1 MTLQWITTTS
11 ACQKLRFS
19 TKSMLGILVRRTSIP
34 LRYLQFSFV
43 RHLMIHTVLMQS
55 QLCWAG
61 HVLCMPDHWFPK
73 KLPFRE
79 LQHGKRSLGGQKKRF
94 KNTLKVSLKAFN
106 ISYNSWEQAAMKRRK
121 WRAAVCSGA
130 ESHEANRI
138 AAAEQHRKDRK
149 SSAFKSPT
157 AATILCPYCT
167 RTFRARIGLISH
179 LCSLRDRFSQPQDD

>member
-1 MTLQWITTTS
+1 MFIFCLCDVGYWISVKIRVHAVQKVKRSLSFLGCFHLNHRFMTLRWITTPS

-34 LRYLQFSFV
+34 LRFLQFSFV

-61 HVLCMPDHWFPK
+61 HVLCMPDHWLPK

-94 KNTLKVSLKAFN
+94 KDTLKVSLKAFS

-130 ESHEANRI
+130 ESHG
-138 AAAEQHRKDRK
+138 QQD
-149 SSAFKSPT
+149 
-157 AATILCPYCT
+157 C
-167 RTFRARIGLISH
+167 
-179 LCSLRDRFSQPQDD
+179 CS